1 MLSVSLTG
9 CNKPS
14 STTNPSGPTNSVPPP
29 IPSPPVTNPT
39 GTASKTPVTD
49 AINRL
54 LEEQATTPYPV
65 LPRGTKLLGARVKDG
80 VAYLDFNSAFNQLAN
95 MGDTT
100 ESEAQKALRHALQGI
115 PGVKMMAVTVEGKPF
130 QSQMTDWTT
139 PFPIADLPPAQP
151 SSQKTSESNE
161 ASP

>member
-1 MLSVSLTG
+1 LLSVSLTG

-139 PFPIADLPPAQP
+139 PFPIADLPAQP